1 MWWLEKQITALAT
14 GKKWR
19 SRLMNGHEKSM
30 FVSERAIKKV
40 KFRRASGI

>member
-19 SRLMNGHEKSM
+19 KRAMNNHEQSM
-30 FVSERAIKKV
+30 FESERAIKKIN
-40 KFRRASGI
+40 FRRASGI